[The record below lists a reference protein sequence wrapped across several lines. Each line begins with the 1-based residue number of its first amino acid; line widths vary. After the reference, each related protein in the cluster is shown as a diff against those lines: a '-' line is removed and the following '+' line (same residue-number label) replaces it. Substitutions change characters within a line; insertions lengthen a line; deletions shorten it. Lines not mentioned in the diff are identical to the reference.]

1 MRLRLAGSALVLLAL
16 GACGDRTGPDLDA
29 FRIEAVSGNDQIGAR
44 GAVLEEALAVRV
56 TDGGEPVQDII
67 VQWEVVEGAGARIEP
82 TSSRTDQDGIARAN
96 LRLGTEVGRYEVH
109 ARIAGSSV
117 PPVAFTARAIL
128 EPVVAAVEPAR
139 VAVGDVV
146 TITGEHF
153 SENPADVIVLFDGMR
168 GTVIRAEPTRIEAVV
183 PACVPTRTVAVTVR
197 TGPVE
202 SATSAP
208 LDVTGDGAPPIE
220 LAPGQVLSLSDPA
233 AMECVRLPSD
243 AGAMFLIV
251 QQNAA
256 GRAEQSLPYQV
267 LALRAA
273 GGGAAASVAWNRSGD
288 VAYRL
293 RQAGYDDAQVVWET
307 HLRLNE
313 RTLLLGAPRRS
324 VTPKAASVPRVGER
338 KSFQV
343 YNKEKKFS
351 TVTAE
356 VVHVGEHVVIYQDVD
371 APSGGLTA
379 EDFAYFASLFDD
391 PIYTTATSAFG
402 QPSDIDGNGRVII
415 LFTPV
420 VNELTPAN
428 SVSGG
433 VIAGFFYGIDLYPK
447 QTYANS
453 NEAEIFYML
462 VPDPTGRH
470 GNTRS
475 RDFVL
480 RTVPPVLAHEL
491 QHMIHFEERRK
502 VGGSQDVLWLSEGL
516 AHMSEELVAAELE
529 RRADHTGALLFR
541 RENHERAF
549 RYLQAVDSIPD
560 GVTLMEEE
568 NPGTLEGRGAQ
579 WLFIQYLAEQFGGEE
594 ILRALT
600 RSTLDGVANV
610 EAATGTAWPELLAR
624 WSVALWAD
632 GAPELAG
639 VAIDP
644 AYTFPDFDLRET
656 IAGGRPFPL
665 SPAVQSFADFSL
677 DGSLPAG
684 AASYLILSAGDGSAG
699 GFPLHV
705 SFTRLRGDA
714 FRPDDRP
721 RWTILR
727 IR

>member
-1 MRLRLAGSALVLLAL
+1 MRLRLAGSALVLLTL

-29 FRIEAVSGNDQIGAR
+29 FRIEAVAGNDQVGAR
-44 GAVLEEALAVRV
+44 GAWLEEALAVRV
-56 TDGGEPVQDII
+56 TDGGEPVQDIT
-67 VQWEVVEGAGARIEP
+67 VQWEVAEGAGARIEP
-82 TSSRTDQDGIARAN
+82 TSSRTDQDGIAQAN
-96 LRLGTEVGRYEVH
+96 LQLGTEVGRYEVH

-117 PPVAFTARAIL
+117 PPAEFTARAIL

-139 VAVGDVV
+139 AAVGEVV

-153 SENPADVIVLFDGMR
+153 SENPAEVAVLFDGMR

-183 PACVPTRTVAVTVR
+183 PACVPTRTVDVTVR
-197 TGPVE
+197 TGPVW
-202 SATSAP
+202 STTSAP
-208 LDVTGDGAPPIE
+208 LDVTGDGAPPID
-220 LAPGQVLSLSDPA
+220 LAPGQVLSLSDPT
-233 AMECVRLPSD
+233 AMECVRLPSE
-243 AGAMFLIV
+243 AGAAFLVV

-273 GGGAAASVAWNRSGD
+273 GGAAASTAWSRRGD
-288 VAYRL
+288 VTFRL
-293 RQAGYDDAQVVWET
+293 HQGGHADAQALWET
-307 HLRLNE
+307 QLRLNE

-324 VTPKAASVPRVGER
+324 VTPKAESVPRVGDR
-338 KSFQV
+338 KTFQV

-351 TVTAE
+351 AVTAE
-356 VVHVGEHVVIYQDVD
+356 VVHVGEHVVLYQDVN

-379 EDFAYFASLFDD
+379 ADFAYFAALFDD
-391 PIYTTATSAFG
+391 PIYTTTTSAFG
-402 QPSDIDGNGRVII
+402 QPSDIDGNGRVVI

-420 VNELTPAN
+420 VNELTPPGSSSN
-428 SVSGG
+428 G

-453 NEAEIFYML
+453 NEAEIFYTL

-470 GNTRS
+470 GNARS

-516 AHMSEELVAAELE
+516 AHMAEELVAIELE
-529 RRADHTGALLFR
+529 GRGDHDLALMFR
-541 RENHERAF
+541 RDNYARAF
-549 RYLQAVDSIPD
+549 RYLEAVDR
-560 GVTLMEEE
+560 VALVEEQ

-579 WLFIQYLAEQFGGEE
+579 WLFIQYLTGHYGGEE
-594 ILRALT
+594 LLRALT
-600 RSTLDGVANV
+600 RSKLDGVANV
-610 EAATGTAWPELLAR
+610 EAATGTAWPELVAR

-639 VAIDP
+639 VSIDP
-644 AYTFPDFDLRET
+644 AYTFPDLDLRES

-677 DGSLPAG
+677 GGSLPAG
-684 AASYLILSAGDGSAG
+684 AASYLILSANDGSAG
-699 GFPLHV
+699 GLPLHV

>member
-1 MRLRLAGSALVLLAL
+1 MRIRLAGSALVLLAL
-16 GACGDRTGPDLDA
+16 GACGDRTGPDLDS
-29 FRIEAVSGNDQIGAR
+29 FRIELVSGNDQIGAR
-44 GAVLEEALAVRV
+44 GALLEEALAVRV
-56 TDGGEPVQDII
+56 TDGGDPVEDIT
-67 VQWEVVEGAGARIEP
+67 VEWEVVEGAGARLEP
-82 TSSRTDQDGIARAN
+82 ATSRTDEKGIARAK
-96 LRLGTEVGRYEVH
+96 LWLGTEVGRYEVH
-109 ARIAGSSV
+109 ARISGSSV
-117 PPVAFTARAIL
+117 PPVAFTARAIV

-153 SENPADVIVLFDGMR
+153 SENPAEVAVLFDGMR

-183 PACVPTRTVAVTVR
+183 PACVPTRTVDVTVR

-202 SATSAP
+202 STTSAT
-208 LDVTGDGAPPIE
+208 LDVTGDGAPPID
-220 LAPGQVLSLSDPA
+220 LAPGEALSLSDPA
-233 AMECVRLPSD
+233 AMECVRLPSE

-256 GRAEQSLPYQV
+256 GRAEQHLPYQV

-273 GGGAAASVAWNRSGD
+273 GGGAASIAWNPRGD
-288 VAYRL
+288 VAYRFL
-293 RQAGYDDAQVVWET
+293 QAAYDDARILWET
-307 HLRLNE
+307 ELRLNE
-313 RTLLLGAPRRS
+313 RALLLGAPRRS
-324 VTPKAASVPRVGER
+324 MTPKAASVPRVGER
-338 KSFQV
+338 KTFQV
-343 YNKEKKFS
+343 YNKEKKFT

-356 VVHVGEHVVIYQDVD
+356 VVHVGEHVVIYQDVN

-379 EDFAYFASLFDD
+379 QDFAYFGAVFDD
-391 PIYTTATSAFG
+391 PIYTTATAAFG

-420 VNELTPAN
+420 VNELTPA
-428 SVSGG
+428 SSGSGG
-433 VIAGFFYGIDLYPK
+433 VVAGFFYGIDLYPR

-453 NEAEIFYML
+453 NEAEIFYTL

-470 GNTRS
+470 GNARS
-475 RDFVL
+475 REFVL
-480 RTVPPVLAHEL
+480 RALPPVLAHEL

-516 AHMSEELVAAELE
+516 AHMAEELVAAELE
-529 RRADHTGALLFR
+529 GRGDHDLALLFR

-560 GVTLMEEE
+560 SVALIEEE

-579 WLFIQYLAEQFGGEE
+579 WLFIQYLTGHYGGEA

-600 RSTLDGVANV
+600 RSRLNGVANV
-610 EAATGTAWPELLAR
+610 EAATGTTWPELFAR

-644 AYTFPDFDLRET
+644 AYTFPNLDLRET
-656 IAGGRPFPL
+656 IARGRPFPL

-684 AASYLILSAGDGSAG
+684 AASYLILSAGGGSAG
-699 GFPLHV
+699 GHPLHL
-705 SFTRLRGDA
+705 SFTRSRGDA